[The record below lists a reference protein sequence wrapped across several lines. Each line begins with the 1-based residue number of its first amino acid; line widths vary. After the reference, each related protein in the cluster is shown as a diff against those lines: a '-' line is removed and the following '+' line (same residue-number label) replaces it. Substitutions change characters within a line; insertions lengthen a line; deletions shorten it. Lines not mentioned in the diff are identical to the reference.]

1 MRRPVTCPSCGRI
14 GGAPH
19 VDDEVKCDHCY
30 ATSKRDL
37 TVLRI
42 IDGLQRVVIT
52 QGERGFQL
60 FINGNLQFSSS
71 DEFIYHEAIV
81 HPAICWCERTTVE
94 HVAILGGGDGLAAR
108 EVLRYPSIRSVS
120 IIDYDPVVTTLASE
134 DEAFRKL
141 NANSFSDSR
150 LRLIT
155 RDAMEWL
162 DSEDTLFDVIIVD
175 FPDPQRPE
183 YAELYTRSVFS
194 AISRRL
200 APLGQFVVQATS
212 RRHCPCTFWC
222 LVRTIEAAGFRSI
235 KYDVAMRSFG
245 EWSFILGRRTR
256 KRRRSPRLLPKGLR
270 SLTNDQMSKLPLVNL
285 HPEIVLENE
294 SNSGVLF
301 RYFDEEWRRWVSTLQ
316 QDHLV

>member
-1 MRRPVTCPSCGRI
+1 VKRPAACPSCGRI
-14 GGAPH
+14 GGASQ

-30 ATSKRDL
+30 AASKRDL
-37 TVLRI
+37 TVLKI

-81 HPAICWCERTTVE
+81 HPAICWCEGSTVGR
-94 HVAILGGGDGLAAR
+94 VAILGGGDGLAAR
-108 EVLRYPSIRSVS
+108 EILRYPSIRSV
-120 IIDYDPVVTTLASE
+120 IVIDYDPVVTTLASE

-141 NANSFSDSR
+141 NENAFSDPR
-150 LRLIT
+150 LRLIN
-155 RDAMEWL
+155 RDAVEWL
-162 DSEDTLFDVIIVD
+162 NSDDTLFDVIIVD

-212 RRHCPCTFWC
+212 RRHCPRTFWC
-222 LVRTIEAAGFRSI
+222 LVRTIEAAGFI
-235 KYDVAMRSFG
+235 TVKYDVAMRSFG
-245 EWSFILGRRTR
+245 DWSFILGRKTT
-256 KRRRSPRLLPKGLR
+256 KRRRSPHLLPPGLR

-285 HPEIVLENE
+285 AAEMVLENE

-316 QDHLV
+316 QGHVV